1 MNQQNEQ
8 SLLSIIKYSPLIII
22 ITISIILS
30 SFIYKE
36 EKSSLEREQL
46 KIRAEYIKS
55 HKEKI
60 EKEVNG
66 LYEFIVKTQKRTEEK
81 LKENIK
87 NRVYEAH
94 SIAMTIYNEN
104 KDKKSKEEII
114 KMIKDALVNIRFNN
128 QRGYFFIYSFD
139 YECILLPINRKLEGT
154 SFYNFQD
161 GDGNYLTRNII
172 EQVKKEK
179 EGFLTWS
186 YQKPNDST
194 KTYKKIGFNIYFEP
208 YDWFIGT
215 GEYFVDYENDV
226 KQSVLEYLS
235 TIAQDKKDY
244 FFILDFNEK
253 ILFHFKKELINKKA
267 KDIKNIDVSK
277 TFDDMVTIAKLGEGF
292 LTYNYQDLSNG
303 TFMTKTSY
311 IKGLNNWQWL
321 IGKGFY
327 QNDLEEIIHKK
338 IVDLDNDY
346 KEEMTDIFSIFLFFT
361 IILIFISIY
370 ISKLLEKKFDIYKKE
385 INKYI
390 KENSRQQQ
398 ILAQQSKMAAMGEML
413 GNIAHQWRQPLSVI
427 STVATGMRLQKEFGK
442 LDDKNFEEAIDS
454 ITNSTT
460 YLSRTIDDFRNFFR
474 TDKDESFFII
484 KDSFEK
490 VLKLTDSQFKNHD
503 ITIKKYIED
512 IEIHG
517 FENEFIQVLINI
529 LNNSKDALLNKDYQ
543 RYIIISAKKENNM
556 CIIKITDN
564 GGGIKDKILDKIFE
578 PYFTTKHQSSG
589 TGIGLYMTKEIIE
602 KHMSG
607 TVNINNVKISP
618 NEFEYS
624 GTEVVIKLKI

>member
-154 SFYNFQD
+154 SFYNFKD

-194 KTYKKIGFNIYFEP
+194 ETYKKIGFNIYFEP

-253 ILFHFKKELINKKA
+253 MLFHFKKELINKKA

-292 LTYNYQDLSNG
+292 LTYNYQDLSSG

-442 LDDKNFEEAIDS
+442 LDDENFEEAIDS

-490 VLKLTDSQFKNHD
+490 VLKLIDSQFKNHD

-529 LNNSKDALLNKDYQ
+529 LNNSKDALLNKNYQ

-602 KHMSG
+602 KHMGG

>member
-36 EKSSLEREQL
+36 ETSSLEREQL

-154 SFYNFQD
+154 SFYNFKD

-194 KTYKKIGFNIYFEP
+194 ETYKKIGFNIYFEP

-253 ILFHFKKELINKKA
+253 MLFHFKKELINKKA

-292 LTYNYQDLSNG
+292 LTYNYQDLSSG

-442 LDDKNFEEAIDS
+442 LDDENFEEAIDS

-490 VLKLTDSQFKNHD
+490 VLKLIDSQFKNHD

-529 LNNSKDALLNKDYQ
+529 LNNSKDALLNKNYQ

-602 KHMSG
+602 KHMGG